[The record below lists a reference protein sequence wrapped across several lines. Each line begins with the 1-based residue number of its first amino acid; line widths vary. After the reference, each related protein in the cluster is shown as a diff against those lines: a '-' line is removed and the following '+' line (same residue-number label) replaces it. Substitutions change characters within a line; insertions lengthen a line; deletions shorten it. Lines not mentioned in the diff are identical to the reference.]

1 MGDPRRQGQE
11 QRLSPLAAPLR
22 ESARGVL
29 LIGAA
34 ADKIEAQLSVA
45 GLSRNGDTAL
55 LTCGKLEARSPWRAA
70 WRNPEIPCCW
80 LPPAPASIN
89 LKISSIVAA
98 NSSGWCEHFQGGSVA
113 RLKTDWILFL
123 TIVAMVGFGLVMLYS
138 ASSAVAELRYHVAPY
153 YFVVRQ
159 IGWAALSFLVLMY
172 FKRMDYRRMN
182 SPAWAFSGLGI
193 VLALLVMVY
202 FVDPRQHRWFK
213 IAGVGSFQ
221 PSEFAK
227 PALILFLAYFI
238 ARRAHIINDRR
249 TLKQALVAVL
259 MLAFMV
265 VVADLGTAL
274 VPVITAVIVFWIAG
288 LEGATWRVLSRSALL
303 VAVAIGSSG
312 YRLGRV
318 IAYVDPDYT
327 KIEMIDPH
335 GVVKSYIQRSTSVRD
350 ASYQPRQSKIAVGT
364 GGVLGVGLMQGKQKL
379 MFLPDAHTDFIY
391 ATVGEELGLWGATA
405 VIVGFLVILWRGAR
419 LFVLARDDFGK
430 YLALGVTVSI
440 VVQAFINMSVVLDM
454 APTKGF
460 PLPMI
465 SFGGSSLLSTLT
477 SLGMLLSV
485 SEHEG

>member
-1 MGDPRRQGQE
+1 M
-11 QRLSPLAAPLR
+11 
-22 ESARGVL
+22 
-29 LIGAA
+29 
-34 ADKIEAQLSVA
+34 
-45 GLSRNGDTAL
+45 
-55 LTCGKLEARSPWRAA
+55 
-70 WRNPEIPCCW
+70 
-80 LPPAPASIN
+80 
-89 LKISSIVAA
+89 
-98 NSSGWCEHFQGGSVA
+98 A

-138 ASSAVAELRYHVAPY
+138 ASSALAELRYHVAPY

-159 IGWAALSFLVLMY
+159 IGWAAFSFLVLMY

-182 SPAWAFSGLGI
+182 SPTWAFSGLGI
-193 VLALLVMVY
+193 VLTLLVFVY
-202 FVDPRQHRWFK
+202 FADPRQHRWFK
-213 IAGVGSFQ
+213 LAGIGSFQ

-238 ARRAHIINDRR
+238 ARRAHVINDRN
-249 TLKQALVAVL
+249 TLKQALVAIL

-265 VVADLGTAL
+265 VVADLGTAM
-274 VPVITAVIVFWIAG
+274 VPVITAVLVFWIAG
-288 LEGATWRVLSRSALL
+288 LEWRYMLRIMAIGVLL
-303 VAVAIGSSG
+303 VAVAIASKG
-312 YRLGRV
+312 YRLGRI
-318 IAYVDPDYT
+318 IAYVDPDYS
-327 KIEMIDPH
+327 KLEMIDTH
-335 GVVKSYIQRSTSVRD
+335 GWIKSYIQRSTSVRD

-364 GGVLGVGLMQGKQKL
+364 GGIFGVGLMQGKQKL
-379 MFLPDAHTDFIY
+379 MFLPDAHTDFIF
-391 ATVGEELGLWGATA
+391 ATVGEELGLWGSTA
-405 VIVGFLVILWRGAR
+405 VILGFLVILWWGAR

-430 YLALGVTVSI
+430 YLALGVTLSV